1 MEVAYRLVSRME
13 SVPKITDTGCRSF
26 QKLAGNQPQG
36 RPFSDVLRL
45 FLSLGLLLAVA
56 GDAHAHSPLFPQNNH
71 AAASAF
77 FIEDAAKS
85 WVAYSEI
92 LNSGQK
98 DFYRFRFSAGDPIRI
113 KLLTSGDPG
122 TTDFLPS
129 LALLVPGLKQQD
141 AIPLSMEIPSGF
153 GAVFVRGIRPPS
165 ATYEPFAQGWFYD
178 LADLDMR
185 APAEGTY
192 YLVVFDPKGAM
203 GRYAVTLGYLER
215 WAPLELAALP
225 WNIRRIQIWEGQNV
239 FAALLPFFAVFALG
253 LIWFF
258 LRSRS
263 GKTPHTL
270 AQWFAAGSFLAFLGS
285 AAISLQQMH
294 LASRI
299 APVHRFDLIVTL
311 IAASVPVI
319 LGLVAL
325 RYALRSRSGH
335 MVAWRIG
342 LITIA
347 AAGLL
352 LYTGLYLGPGL
363 SLLAAVTKPGSKIGI
378 RPL

>member
-26 QKLAGNQPQG
+26 QKLAGNQQQR
-36 RPFSDVLRL
+36 RPFPDVLRF
-45 FLSLGLLLAVA
+45 FLSLGLLLAAA
-56 GDAHAHSPLFPQNNH
+56 GAVYAHSPLFPRNNN
-71 AAASAF
+71 APASAF
-77 FIEDAAKS
+77 FIEDTAKS

-98 DFYRFRFSAGDPIRI
+98 AFYRFRFSAGDPIRI
-113 KLLTSGDPG
+113 KLLTSRDPG
-122 TTDFLPS
+122 TTGFLPS

-153 GAVFVRGIRPPS
+153 GAVPVRGIQPPH

-178 LADLDMR
+178 VADLDMR
-185 APAEGTY
+185 APAGGTY
-192 YLVVFDPKGAM
+192 YLVVFDPSGAT
-203 GRYAVTLGYLER
+203 GGYAVTLGYLER
-215 WAPLELAALP
+215 WTPLELAALP
-225 WNIRRIQIWEGQNV
+225 CNIRRIQIWEGQSV
-239 FAALLPFFAVFALG
+239 FAALLPFFAVLVLG

-263 GKTPHTL
+263 GKTPHAR

-285 AAISLQQMH
+285 AAISIQQMH

-299 APVHRFDLIVTL
+299 APIHQFDLIVTL
-311 IAASVPVI
+311 IAAAVPVI

-335 MVAWRIG
+335 MVAWRIN
-342 LITIA
+342 LIFIA
-347 AAGLL
+347 VAGLL

-363 SLLAAVTKPGSKIGI
+363 SLLAAVTKSGRKIGI
-378 RPL
+378 RQL